1 MPYEFNNSIHSLT
14 TDVLIDLYQLV
25 RHQYPSNDKRLLD
38 DVLGMNF
45 SINTYDAISA
55 LLFCECPSDFRLMMN
70 SNVCPPSSGAW
81 SCSHSSNH
89 FVSH

>member
-1 MPYEFNNSIHSLT
+1 MMPYEFNNSIHSLT

-45 SINTYDAISA
+45 SINTYDAISS
-55 LLFCECPSDFRLMMN
+55 LVFFVDVHLII
-70 SNVCPPSSGAW
+70 VC
-81 SCSHSSNH
+81 
-89 FVSH
+89 